1 MSGIFKAQLAA
12 LIERFGAVEA
22 TTLPSGAVLVTAPGI
37 ALPAGW
43 SASTTTVR
51 FLAPLGYP
59 QAAPD
64 CFWADNGLRLAGGA
78 MPASSGNNN
87 IIPETSIP
95 GLWFS
100 WHVQDRWDPNRDT
113 LISWMNTIID
123 RLRRA
128 L

>member
-1 MSGIFKAQLAA
+1 MSGILDSHLAA
-12 LIERFGAVEA
+12 LGERFGAVEA
-22 TTLPSGAVLVTAPGI
+22 TPLPSGAVLITAPGI

-43 SASTTTVR
+43 SACLTTVR

-64 CFWADNGLRLAGGA
+64 CFWADNSLRLAGGA
-78 MPASSGNNN
+78 VPQSSGHDNV
-87 IIPETSIP
+87 IPETNIP

-100 WHVQDRWDPNRDT
+100 WHVQDHWDPNRDT
-113 LISWMNTIID
+113 LASWMNAIID
-123 RLRRA
+123 RLGRA